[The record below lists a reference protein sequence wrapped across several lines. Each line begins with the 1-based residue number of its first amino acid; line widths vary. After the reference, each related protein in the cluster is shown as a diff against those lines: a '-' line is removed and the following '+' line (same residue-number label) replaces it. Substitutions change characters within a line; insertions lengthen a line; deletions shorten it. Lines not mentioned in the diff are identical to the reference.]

1 MPYEKYTI
9 KYKNEREDICNKL
22 LSIVG
27 SEFLLSELD
36 ADTKKQQEI
45 LELKE
50 DIRKYFAVG
59 TVSSF
64 KPNLQDTVKRSYLN
78 IVRFVAK
85 QQGYTVEYKDQ
96 VVKHENDNGFYK
108 RTLKYKIFREM

>member
-1 MPYEKYTI
+1 MPYEKMST
-9 KYKNEREDICNKL
+9 KYKDERENICNKL

-27 SEFLLSELD
+27 NEFILYELD
-36 ADTKKQQEI
+36 TDIEKQQAI
-45 LELKE
+45 LACKE

-64 KPNLQDTVKRSYLN
+64 KPNLQDTVKRNYLN

-85 QQGYTVEYKDQ
+85 QQGYTVEYKDH
-96 VVKHENDNGFYK
+96 VIKNDNGFYK
-108 RTLKYKIFREM
+108 KTYKYTIFREM